1 MSFKPLT
8 PRMRQIP
15 SRKSAV
21 LSVLDVGASKVV
33 SLIARLTPMARSD
46 TLPDRTHRCK
56 VLGIGHQRSRG
67 VKAGAIVDLDAAENA
82 IRLAI
87 DAAERM
93 AGVEVD
99 SVVVNMSGGRLSSQ
113 LYDAKIALRGKAVGE
128 RDIHRVLEAASA
140 AGSYAGRSVLHAV
153 PTGFWL
159 DATRGVR
166 DPKGMIGDELGAE
179 MHVAS
184 CDAAAAR
191 NLMLAIERCHL
202 RVAAMVA
209 TPYAA
214 GLSTL
219 VDDEVEMGA
228 ALIDFGGGS
237 TTVGVF
243 VGGRLVHVDAVAVGG
258 NHVTMDVAR
267 GLSVSLTDAERLK
280 TLYGACIASPSD
292 DRDSI
297 AVHRVGDDMDHPSHL
312 PKSELVRIIRPRI
325 EEILELVR
333 DRLEG
338 GRTRRPCRTPTR
350 AYRRRLPADRP
361 AGTRSRHRFEPG
373 AHRQTPRRRR
383 VAGIGQES
391 GFRRGG
397 RPHGL
402 SASGGNRTF
411 RAASIESCVRRR
423 RRRIRRSRRAM
434 VEREFLMRA
443 GGARQRFDRKEFT
456 RLNRRRRASKE

>member
-1 MSFKPLT
+1 MSVKPPT

-15 SRKSAV
+15 ARKSAV

-33 SLIARLTPMARSD
+33 SLIARLTPMERSD
-46 TLPDRTHRCK
+46 SLRERTHRCR

-99 SVVVNMSGGRLSSQ
+99 SVIVNMSGGRLASK
-113 LYDAKIALRGKAVGE
+113 LYDAKVALRGKAVGE
-128 RDIHRVLEAASA
+128 HDIHRVLEAAA
-140 AGSYAGRSVLHAV
+140 AGAHAGRSALHAV
-153 PTGFWL
+153 PTGFRL
-159 DATRGVR
+159 DATRDVR

-179 MHVAS
+179 LHVAS

-191 NLMLAIERCHL
+191 NLALAVERCHL

-228 ALIDFGGGS
+228 AVIDFGGGS

-267 GLSVSLTDAERLK
+267 GLSVSLADAERLK
-280 TLYGACIASPSD
+280 SLYGACIASPSD
-292 DRDSI
+292 ERDSI
-297 AVHRVGDDMDHPSHL
+297 AVHRVGDDMDHASHL
-312 PKSELVRIIRPRI
+312 SKSELVRIIRPRV

-333 DRLEG
+333 DRLKAAG
-338 GRTRRPCRTPTR
+338 QAAHAG
-350 AYRRRLPADRP
+350 RRLVLTGGACQLSGLPELARAIVSSQARIGRPLGVEGLPESAKSPAFAVAVGLMVYP
-361 AGTRSRHRFEPG
+361 QVAGIEHFEPRRSRHAPG
-373 AHRQTPRRRR
+373 VDDDGYVAR
-383 VAGIGQES
+383 VGRWLKES
-391 GFRRGG
+391 F
-397 RPHGL
+397 
-402 SASGGNRTF
+402 
-411 RAASIESCVRRR
+411 
-423 RRRIRRSRRAM
+423 
-434 VEREFLMRA
+434 
-443 GGARQRFDRKEFT
+443 
-456 RLNRRRRASKE
+456 